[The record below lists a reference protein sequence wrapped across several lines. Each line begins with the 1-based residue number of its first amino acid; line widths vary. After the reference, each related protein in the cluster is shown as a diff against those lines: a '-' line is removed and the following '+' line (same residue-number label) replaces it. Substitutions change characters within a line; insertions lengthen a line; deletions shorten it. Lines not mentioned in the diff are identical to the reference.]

1 MSPTPTATI
10 VIPTRNEAANAQ
22 ELLMRLDAALQDR
35 AVAVIFVDDGD
46 DDLPAIVGR
55 TAPHVSLSVRVIRRE
70 HPTGGL
76 GGAVALGMRESQTD
90 LGVVCDGEVG
100 RAACREG
107 MADVGDGGEESKRG
121 WRDAG

>member
-1 MSPTPTATI
+1 MPPTPTATI
-10 VIPTRNEAANAQ
+10 AMPTRNEAANAQ

-76 GGAVALGMRESQTD
+76 GGAVALGMREAQTD
-90 LGVVCDGEVG
+90 LVGVCVGDLQHQIG
-100 RAACREG
+100 RASCR
-107 MADVGDGGEESKRG
+107 
-121 WRDAG
+121 